1 MYTVGQSISLC
12 PLLVSGVAQLFRSP
26 LPDVQLAF
34 HRVPL
39 RRSPGSGQKVT
50 CFQSSNDRHRS
61 NRSSIHRH
69 LISVAILQGVFQEI
83 IVEFRKKRKLVSFIC
98 EDVQLEIHKVL
109 LNRVHPGNLIQGD
122 QPGVCVLELLQKL
135 LIFHGAVSRRAAGRK
150 ICFQLFLVNGIFVV
164 ANRFQNS
171 II

>member
-12 PLLVSGVAQLFRSP
+12 PLLVSGAAQLFRSP

-39 RRSPGSGQKVT
+39 HRSPGSGQEVT

-69 LISVAILQGVFQEI
+69 LISVAILHGVFQEI
-83 IVEFRKKRKLVSFIC
+83 IVEFRKKRKLVEGKRREMLQSDACGGICHQAAAAFWTDTKYPRYSLEQERASGMLFIFC
-98 EDVQLEIHKVL
+98 
-109 LNRVHPGNLIQGD
+109 G
-122 QPGVCVLELLQKL
+122 
-135 LIFHGAVSRRAAGRK
+135 S
-150 ICFQLFLVNGIFVV
+150 
-164 ANRFQNS
+164 
-171 II
+171 

>member
-1 MYTVGQSISLC
+1 MYTAGQSISHC
-12 PLLVSGVAQLFRSP
+12 PLLVSGAAQLFRSP
-26 LPDVQLAF
+26 LPNVQLAF

-39 RRSPGSGQKVT
+39 RRSPGSGQEVT

-83 IVEFRKKRKLVSFIC
+83 IVEFRKKRKLVSLVC
-98 EDVQLEIHKVL
+98 ENVQLEIHKVF

-135 LIFHGAVSRRAAGRK
+135 LIFHGAVSRRVAGRQ
-150 ICFQLFLVNGIFVV
+150 IYLQLF
-164 ANRFQNS
+164 
-171 II
+171 

>member
-12 PLLVSGVAQLFRSP
+12 PLLVSGAAQLFRSP

-39 RRSPGSGQKVT
+39 HRSPGSGQEVT

-69 LISVAILQGVFQEI
+69 LISVAILHGVFQEI
-83 IVEFRKKRKLVSFIC
+83 IVEFRKKRKLVSFVC
-98 EDVQLEIHKVL
+98 EDVQFEIHKVF
-109 LNRVHPGNLIQGD
+109 LNRVYLAISSKVIS
-122 QPGVCVLELLQKL
+122 GVCVLELLQKF
-135 LIFHGAVSRRAAGRK
+135 LILHGSISRGTAGRQ
-150 ICFQLFLVNGIFVV
+150 ICLQLF
-164 ANRFQNS
+164 
-171 II
+171 